1 MMSIAFASSAFA
13 AEKSAEKII
22 DRAYVSD
29 FADKKA
35 SVVYMV
41 NNKEV
46 PATYKEIAGKSVV
59 FVDSTGSDLT
69 VEHGSATFKFMLK
82 YDRDAMNRARSYLG
96 KEEYESAIKEL
107 RPIIYPMLPLCALS
121 EKAFASSDLLGMF
134 VDALL
139 ETNKMKEAYALAKTI
154 PVELLEADNIAIV
167 MNIAYA
173 LATKGETSKAL
184 SILEKVE
191 LKDESQFGASDSVL
205 KVLSV
210 LRNAGMTK
218 KILPLYTKLSGSSN
232 PQADEFKLWSI
243 YCEIALGNKMSA
255 EIYLNAIKMERSN
268 DAFSLLQMVKGD
280 LLANHPKK
288 PDISAALDAYAE
300 GIVFGKISNEWMPE
314 LLYKTGMA
322 YKAQQNF
329 VASNEVFAQI
339 NAMYEGDSFAEKGK
353 KEIVKIEQKKVEK
366 DVSHESDDEDDEDDD
381 F

>member
-191 LKDESQFGASDSVL
+191 LKDKSQFGASDSVL

-300 GIVFGKISNEWMPE
+300 GIVFGKISNEWMP
-314 LLYKTGMA
+314 
-322 YKAQQNF
+322 
-329 VASNEVFAQI
+329 
-339 NAMYEGDSFAEKGK
+339 
-353 KEIVKIEQKKVEK
+353 
-366 DVSHESDDEDDEDDD
+366 
-381 F
+381 